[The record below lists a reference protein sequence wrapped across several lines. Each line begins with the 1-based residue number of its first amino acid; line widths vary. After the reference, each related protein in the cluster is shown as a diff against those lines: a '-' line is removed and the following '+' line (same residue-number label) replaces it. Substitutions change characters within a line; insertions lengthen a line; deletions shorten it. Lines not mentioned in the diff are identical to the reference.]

1 MCAADCP
8 GTRFRQSPVF
18 HFPLLDQRLHG
29 FRHILDRHIRV
40 GAMLIK
46 KIEAELMLPILFISW
61 RLHVIAASAVRQL
74 N

>member
-8 GTRFRQSPVF
+8 ALASDSPQCF
-18 HFPLLDQRLHG
+18 TFPPDQRLHG

-46 KIEAELMLPILFISW
+46 KID
-61 RLHVIAASAVRQL
+61 VVRFQTL
-74 N
+74 

>member
-1 MCAADCP
+1 MCAPDCP

-46 KIEAELMLPILFISW
+46 KID
-61 RLHVIAASAVRQL
+61 VVRFQTL
-74 N
+74 